1 MPSEKMSPSPPARP
15 LLAPCYEMFCR
26 AALRWYCPLA
36 VIGRDNL
43 PPPPFVL
50 CSNHAS
56 HMDTAVLMV
65 ATGLPFDRFAM
76 LAARDYFFSG
86 GRDLRQSPR
95 FFTRLIPVDR
105 AASRESV
112 LRMIEQCSALTERAR
127 QSHYVSRRDEIDRR
141 PNREIQ
147 KRRGVCFDS
156 FALAAGAGVFGRH
169 RAADAQGIDAAGAG
183 DGAGCVWRA
192 LMSPADFV
200 GAGGSTRMNAALRD
214 SILRLRDDS
223 KKARD

>member
-1 MPSEKMSPSPPARP
+1 
-15 LLAPCYEMFCR
+15 
-26 AALRWYCPLA
+26 
-36 VIGRDNL
+36 
-43 PPPPFVL
+43 
-50 CSNHAS
+50 
-56 HMDTAVLMV
+56 MDTAVLMV

-112 LRMIEQCSALTERAR
+112 LRMIEQCSALTEERVNLIMYPEGTRSTDGQIAR
-127 QSHYVSRRDEIDRR
+127 FKKGAAYVSIHLRLPLVPAYLADTARRM
-141 PNREIQ
+141 P
-147 KRRGVCFDS
+147 KGS
-156 FALAAGAGVFGRH
+156 MLPAPGAV
-169 RAADAQGIDAAGAG
+169 RAAFGAP
-183 DGAGCVWRA
+183 
-192 LMSPADFV
+192 LSPADFV

-223 KKARD
+223 KKAQD